1 MASVYD
7 DIRSAFEVTLS
18 NVTDVPSIAWEN
30 FSFTPVTGQSYVK
43 PRLLPTRREP
53 AVRGLNPQMYYQGV
67 FRVECNV
74 PEGSGPRAGDILSNK
89 IIDAFEA
96 TTSIYYDNVND
107 ALLTEDEAFIVLES
121 GGRTLLDNVTH
132 VSIRYAERELG
143 EIDGAFY
150 MIPVNIGWYCYK

>member
-7 DIRSAFEVTLS
+7 DIRSAFEVAL
-18 NVTDVPSIAWEN
+18 NDVTDVPSIAWEN
-30 FSFTPVTGQSYVK
+30 VSFTPTAGQSYVK

-53 AVRGLNPQMYYQGV
+53 AVRGTNPQMYYQGV
-67 FRVECNV
+67 FRVECYV
-74 PEGSGPRAGDILSNK
+74 PEGNGTAAGDDLADK
-89 IIDAFEA
+89 IIEAFEA
-96 TTSIYYDNVND
+96 TTDLSHN
-107 ALLTEDEAFIVLES
+107 TTF
-121 GGRTLLDNVTH
+121 

>member
-7 DIRSAFEVTLS
+7 DIRSALEVELN

-30 FSFTPVTGQSYVK
+30 FSFTPAAGVSYVK

-53 AVRGLNPQMYYQGV
+53 AVRGTNPQMYYQGV
-67 FRVECNV
+67 FRVECYV
-74 PEGSGPRAGDILSNK
+74 PEGNGPSAGDDLADK

-96 TTSIYYDNVND
+96 TTDLSFN
-107 ALLTEDEAFIVLES
+107 TTFI
-121 GGRTLLDNVTH
+121 
-132 VSIRYAERELG
+132 SIRYAERELG
-143 EIDGAFY
+143 TIEGAHY

>member
-7 DIRSAFEVTLS
+7 DIRSAFEVALN

-30 FSFTPVTGQSYVK
+30 VSFTPTAGQSYVK

-53 AVRGLNPQMYYQGV
+53 AVRGTNPQMYYQGV
-67 FRVECNV
+67 FRVECYV
-74 PEGSGPRAGDILSNK
+74 PEGNGPAAGDDLADK
-89 IIDAFEA
+89 IIEAFEA
-96 TTSIYYDNVND
+96 TTDLSHN
-107 ALLTEDEAFIVLES
+107 TTF
-121 GGRTLLDNVTH
+121 

-143 EIDGAFY
+143 DIDGAFY